1 MSTENI
7 KADIIEARS
16 VTVKYNTNIGEGGGI
31 TINNLNVEEEI
42 KQNKLR
48 NQTLENVI
56 DSHINDTESK
66 KHISPEEIET
76 INDTKTKVEKLK
88 GQIEELDT
96 KVYNISKSID
106 KPEIQAHKVSI
117 VANDEEEP
125 GILTVNGTNVADKIE
140 SVESDISILQN
151 KVDAH
156 THDINRVVKDEKRIH
171 LTQGDIA
178 KINSVE
184 SKAKQK
190 DVEDHEKRINKL
202 ELSVD
207 EKVGQSD
214 LDNLEAKCV
223 TYEPR
228 AGYNAITKEN
238 LTFTKDLSF
247 NNAQIIMYNNNI
259 VLHNH
264 CANIE
269 GPESYIN
276 IKDAKVS
283 NIVEVKGTGVE
294 ENLGDVTLDRNG
306 EWYSVWD
313 HLTNKVKHITK
324 EERDRWNAKT
334 DRTIFVLADAG
345 EDGKPVVETP
355 NTTYIYLVEDPRAK
369 EGSNFHYNKWAW
381 VERKDIPEEYA
392 WEQIGSP
399 ALALEP
405 STNDDITDESVIED
419 YVVKHNFTLNKIEE
433 IKNNEESQLAPTTS
447 AVVEFVGDELEKYVN
462 KAGDTMHGDLEM
474 VALDGGAIPS
484 INLNGGNLNVKKGGG
499 ITIENEPSDLTT
511 NIYNYA
517 VNTPVVNTGIL
528 TSINESG
535 ILYVTNTDEEPKNVS
550 LTVSSNTDGKEDVE
564 ISSIPGEFA
573 EITVGGDISIT
584 RTTTGENSGIT
595 IGNANTTYNLMLNGK
610 NIGDAVSTNTTNI
623 SNLTVRVDALEEN
636 HFIVVEELPPAAEAV
651 TNAIYLIPKK
661 DGPEEERNIKDE
673 YIAVDSD
680 EGDKVWEKIGD
691 TKIDLSDYYTKSQS
705 DEKFV
710 DVTGDVMT
718 GNLYV
723 TDGENIA
730 AIENAGNIVSTQ
742 SVTTVTNYTRF
753 ILPIPETDEIDI
765 VSADVNIT
773 SRNTNI
779 ASTDVNITSRNTNI
793 IGDVH
798 INDRIMTNWVTP
810 NTGNTIAF
818 YNVDSE
824 GTTQNVN
831 VNIIPAIGDP
841 EKYIKMSGKPNPGEN
856 ELPCEIY
863 ISNGD
868 PEYGEVGIYDHITN
882 PHVHLTENQI
892 DVLNAAENGCF
903 AYGPI
908 KPDATRPDDP
918 YKYENPKVLMKQID
932 SENNYG
938 EVAIQVGTTNQA
950 YIELYN
956 DTRIP
961 NTVDISSGYEHG
973 NTIEVTDDGIT
984 IKTANPHADIQNAP
998 LNVMGDTAIGNKDT
1012 NYKFTVNGVDITPD
1026 KKQVD
1031 TKNNDDYVGAGN
1043 ANGAM
1048 CVIEPLSNADD
1059 VTLKSLTF
1067 TTRSGGGV
1075 TAPNGK
1081 KMALYCCNAD
1091 EAPSPFKQNATAE
1104 NTKHELPAGWK
1115 YIGISKNSY
1124 TNMALNTKYKYEFDD
1139 IKIEKG
1145 MMIAISFTNFED
1157 LTETQF
1163 AWSQFGMQ
1171 GRVNKTPED
1180 HKNTFY
1186 NTSLLAATTPK
1197 SGVNYRY
1204 TINYTA
1210 EFVKDH
1216 TAKPITDTE
1225 TPILYDGSIYNVT
1238 GDSITV
1244 IATDIHNQVA
1254 KSTIAFTP
1262 TADVSINNLF
1272 TGPIDKTICYEETLL
1287 QGKVSIIEITHLNVN
1302 DTNYITAT
1310 ITPNIK

>member
-48 NQTLENVI
+48 NQTLENKI
-56 DSHINDTESK
+56 DSHINDTESR
-66 KHISPEEIET
+66 KHILPEEIET
-76 INDTKTKVEKLK
+76 INETKTQVEKLEGK
-88 GQIEELDT
+88 IEELDT
-96 KVYNISKSID
+96 KVDGISKSID
-106 KPEIQAHKVSI
+106 KPEIQAHKISI
-117 VANDEEEP
+117 VANEEEP

-156 THDINRVVKDEKRIH
+156 THDVGRVVNDENRIH
-171 LTQGDIA
+171 LTQGDIT

-184 SKAKQK
+184 SKA
-190 DVEDHEKRINKL
+190 EKSEITGL
-202 ELSVD
+202 ET
-207 EKVGQSD
+207 KISD
-214 LDNLEAKCV
+214 LTEIVNAKADESKLDDLESKCV

-228 AGYNAITKEN
+228 GGYNAITKEN

-247 NNAQIIMYNNNI
+247 KNAQIIMHNNNI

-294 ENLGDVTLDRNG
+294 ENMGDVTLERNG

-324 EERDRWNAKT
+324 EERDRWNAKA
-334 DRTIFVLADAG
+334 DRTIFVLADAD

-355 NTTYIYLVEDPRAK
+355 NTTYIYLVEDPHAK
-369 EGSNFHYNKWAW
+369 EGSDFHYNKWAW

-392 WEQIGSP
+392 WEQIGSQ
-399 ALALEP
+399 ALTLEV

-419 YVVKHNFTLNKIEE
+419 YVIKHNFTLNKIEV

-462 KAGDTMHGDLEM
+462 RAGDTMHGDLEM

-573 EITVGGDISIT
+573 EITVGGDISIA
-584 RTTTGENSGIT
+584 RTSTGENSGIT
-595 IGNANTTYNLMLNGK
+595 IGNVNTTYNLMLNGK
-610 NIGDAVSTNTTNI
+610 NIGEAVSTNTTNI

-636 HFIVVEELPPAAEAV
+636 HFIVVAELPPADEAV
-651 TNAIYLIPKK
+651 TNAIYLVPKK
-661 DGPEEERNIKDE
+661 DAPEEERNVKDE
-673 YIAVDSD
+673 YIAVDNG
-680 EGDKVWEKIGD
+680 EGNKKVWEKIGD

-705 DEKFV
+705 DDKFV
-710 DVTGDVMT
+710 DVAGDTMSGNLSVTNGEGITIIQNTGDI
-718 GNLYV
+718 L
-723 TDGENIA
+723 
-730 AIENAGNIVSTQ
+730 STN

-753 ILPIPETDEIDI
+753 ISPVPEELGGTHEIDI
-765 VSADVNIT
+765 ADD
-773 SRNTNI
+773 RNDTINLH
-779 ASTDVNITSRNTNI
+779 
-793 IGDVH
+793 GDVSVK
-798 INDRIMTNWVTP
+798 DRIMTNWVTP
-810 NTGNTIAF
+810 NTGSIITF
-818 YNVDSE
+818 YNVNDE
-824 GTTQNVN
+824 GTASENVTVTVSN
-831 VNIIPAIGDP
+831 GPVSD
-841 EKYIKMSGKPNPGEN
+841 KHIKMVAGPEIPS
-856 ELPCEIY
+856 EIY
-863 ISNGD
+863 ISNAD
-868 PEYGEVGIYDHITN
+868 PEYGEVGVYEHITN
-882 PHVHLTENQI
+882 PHMHLTEKQLDI
-892 DVLNAAENGCF
+892 LNAAEKGCF
-903 AYGPI
+903 AYGPV
-908 KPDATRPDDP
+908 KPDPAHEDDP
-918 YKYENPKVLMKQID
+918 YKFRNPKVLLTHKD
-932 SENNYG
+932 SWSDGHG
-938 EVAIQVGTTNQA
+938 EISLQVGTTNEA
-950 YIELYN
+950 YIELVN
-956 DTRIP
+956 TDRIT
-961 NTVDISSGYEHG
+961 NTISISSGYDNG

-984 IKTANPHADIQNAP
+984 IKTADPRSAVQNAP
-998 LNVMGDTAIGNKDT
+998 LNVMGDTAIGNSDT
-1012 NYKFTVNGVDITPD
+1012 NYKFTVNGVDVKLD

-1031 TKNNDDYVGAGN
+1031 TKNNEDYVSAGN

-1067 TTRSGGGV
+1067 TTRSGGSGPV
-1075 TAPNGK
+1075 PNGK

-1124 TNMALNTKYKYEFDD
+1124 TGMAFNTKYKYEFDD

-1171 GRVNKTPED
+1171 GRINETTTD
-1180 HKNTFY
+1180 RKNTFY
-1186 NTSLLAATTPK
+1186 NTSLIAATTRK
-1197 SGVNYRY
+1197 DNADYRY

-1216 TAKPITDTE
+1216 TAKPIADTE
-1225 TPILYDGSIYNVT
+1225 TPILYDGSVYNVT
-1238 GDSITV
+1238 GDSISV
-1244 IATDIHNQVA
+1244 IATDINNQVA
-1254 KSTIAFTP
+1254 KSTIVFTP
-1262 TADVSINNLF
+1262 TVDVNINNLF
-1272 TGPIDKTICYEETLL
+1272 TDPVDKTICYEETLL
-1287 QGKVSIIEITHLNVN
+1287 QGKVSIIEITHVNVN

-1310 ITPNIK
+1310 IMPNIK

>member
-7 KADIIEARS
+7 KADIIEARN
-16 VTVKYNTNIGEGGGI
+16 VTVKYNTSIGEGGGI

-48 NQTLENVI
+48 NQTLENKI
-56 DSHINDTESK
+56 DSHINDTESR
-66 KHISPEEIET
+66 KHILPEEIET
-76 INDTKTKVEKLK
+76 INDTKTKVETLEGKMT
-88 GQIEELDT
+88 ELDT
-96 KVYNISKSID
+96 KVDDISRSID

-117 VANDEEEP
+117 VANEEEP
-125 GILTVNGTNVADKIE
+125 GILTVNGANIADKIE

-156 THDINRVVKDEKRIH
+156 THDVGRAVYDENRIH
-171 LTQGDIA
+171 LTQGDIT

-184 SKAKQK
+184 SKA
-190 DVEDHEKRINKL
+190 EKSKVAELETSITELTEIVNAKADESKL
-202 ELSVD
+202 D
-207 EKVGQSD
+207 D
-214 LDNLEAKCV
+214 LEAKCV

-228 AGYNAITKEN
+228 GGYNAITQEN

-247 NNAQIIMYNNNI
+247 RNARLVMYNNDI

-283 NIVEVKGTGVE
+283 NIVEVKGTGVDG
-294 ENLGDVTLDRNG
+294 NMGDVTLERNG

-324 EERDRWNAKT
+324 EERDRWNAKA
-334 DRTIFVLADAG
+334 DRTIFVLADAD
-345 EDGKPVVETP
+345 EDGKPAVETP
-355 NTTYIYLVEDPRAK
+355 NTTYIYLVEDPHAK
-369 EGSNFHYNKWAW
+369 EGSDFHYNKWAW

-392 WEQIGSP
+392 WEQIASP
-399 ALALEP
+399 PLMLEV

-462 KAGDTMHGDLEM
+462 KAGDAMHGDLEM

-484 INLNGGNLNVKKGGG
+484 INLDGGNLNVKKGGG

-550 LTVSSNTDGKEDVE
+550 LTVSSNSDGKEDIE

-584 RTTTGENSGIT
+584 RTSTGENSGIT
-595 IGNANTTYNLMLNGK
+595 IGNVNTTYNLMLNGK

-623 SNLTVRVDALEEN
+623 DNLTVRVDALEEN
-636 HFIVVEELPPAAEAV
+636 HFIVVGELPPADEAV
-651 TNAIYLIPKK
+651 TNAIYLVPKK
-661 DGPEEERNIKDE
+661 DAPEEERNIKDE
-673 YIAVDSD
+673 YIAVDGG
-680 EGDKVWEKIGD
+680 EGVKVWEKIGD
-691 TKIDLSDYYTKSQS
+691 TKIDLSDYYTKSES
-705 DEKFV
+705 DNKFV
-710 DVTGDVMT
+710 DVAGDTMS
-718 GNLYV
+718 GDLYV
-723 TDGENIA
+723 TNGEDITVIQNT
-730 AIENAGNIVSTQ
+730 GNILSTK
-742 SVTTVTNYTRF
+742 SVTTVTDYTRF
-753 ILPIPETDEIDI
+753 ILPVPEELGGTNEIDI
-765 VSADVNIT
+765 ASRDVNIT
-773 SRNTNI
+773 
-779 ASTDVNITSRNTNI
+779 
-793 IGDVH
+793 GDVH
-798 INDRIMTNWVTP
+798 IRDRIMVNWVTP
-810 NTGNTIAF
+810 NTGNVITF
-818 YNVDSE
+818 YNVNSE
-824 GTTQNVN
+824 GTAAENVTVAVTN
-831 VNIIPAIGDP
+831 GPVSNKG
-841 EKYIKMSGKPNPGEN
+841 IKMVAGPEIPS
-856 ELPCEIY
+856 EIY
-863 ISNGD
+863 INNLD
-868 PEYGEVGIYDHITN
+868 PNYGEVGVYDHITN
-882 PHVHLTENQI
+882 PHVHLTEKQLDI
-892 DVLNAAENGCF
+892 LNAAEKGCF
-903 AYGPI
+903 AYGPV

-932 SENNYG
+932 GENNYG

-956 DTRIP
+956 DARIP

-984 IKTANPHADIQNAP
+984 IKTANPQSAVQNAP
-998 LNVMGDTAIGNKDT
+998 LNVMGDTAIGNGGT
-1012 NYKFTVNGVDITPD
+1012 NYKFTINGVDITPD

-1031 TKNNDDYVGAGN
+1031 TKNNNDYVGAGN

-1067 TTRSGGGV
+1067 TTRSGGSGPV
-1075 TAPNGK
+1075 PNGK

-1091 EAPSPFKQNATAE
+1091 EAPSPFKQNATAQ
-1104 NTKHELPAGWK
+1104 NTKYELPAGWK

-1124 TNMALNTKYKYEFDD
+1124 TGMVFNTKYKYEFDD

-1145 MMIAISFTNFED
+1145 MMIAISFTDFED

-1163 AWSQFGMQ
+1163 AWSGFGMQ

-1186 NTSLLAATTPK
+1186 NTSLVAATTPK

-1216 TAKPITDTE
+1216 TAKPIADTE
-1225 TPILYDGSIYNVT
+1225 TPILYDGTIYNVT

-1254 KSTIAFTP
+1254 KSTIVFTP
-1262 TADVSINNLF
+1262 TVDVSINNLF
-1272 TGPIDKTICYEETLL
+1272 TGPVDKTICYEETLL
-1287 QGKVSIIEITHLNVN
+1287 QGKVSIIEITHVNVN

>member
-16 VTVKYNTNIGEGGGI
+16 ITVKYNTNIGEGGGI

-56 DSHINDTESK
+56 DNHINDTESR
-66 KHISPEEIET
+66 KHILPEEIET
-76 INDTKTKVEKLK
+76 INETKTKVETLK

-96 KVYNISKSID
+96 RVDNISSSID

-117 VANDEEEP
+117 VANEEEP
-125 GILTVNGTNVADKIE
+125 GILTLNGANIADKIE

-156 THDINRVVKDEKRIH
+156 THDVGRVVYDENRIH
-171 LTQGDIA
+171 LTQGDIT
-178 KINSVE
+178 KIKSIE
-184 SKAKQK
+184 SKAKQS
-190 DVEDHEKRINKL
+190 DVED
-202 ELSVD
+202 
-207 EKVGQSD
+207 
-214 LDNLEAKCV
+214 LEASITELTEIVNTKANETDLNNLAANCV

-228 AGYNAITKEN
+228 GGYNAITQEN
-238 LTFTKDLSF
+238 LVFTKDLGF
-247 NNAQIIMYNNNI
+247 RNAQITMYNNDI
-259 VLHNH
+259 VLDNH
-264 CANIE
+264 CANIV
-269 GPESYIN
+269 GRDSYIE
-276 IKDAKVS
+276 IKDANVS
-283 NIVEVKGTGVE
+283 NIVKVQGTM
-294 ENLGDVTLDRNG
+294 GDVTLDRNG

-324 EERDRWNAKT
+324 EERDRWNAKA

-355 NTTYIYLVEDPRAK
+355 NTTYIYLVEDPHAK
-369 EGSNFHYNKWAW
+369 EGSDFHYNKWAW
-381 VERKDIPEEYA
+381 VGRKDIPEEYA

-399 ALALEP
+399 ALELEP
-405 STNDDITDESVIED
+405 SASDDITDESVIED

-433 IKNNEESQLAPTTS
+433 IKNNEESQLAPTTN

-462 KAGDTMHGDLEM
+462 RAGDTMYGDLEM

-484 INLNGGNLNVKKGGG
+484 INLDGGNLNIKKGGG

-535 ILYVTNTDEEPKNVS
+535 ILYVTNTDEEPKNVL

-584 RTTTGENSGIT
+584 RTTTGEHSGIT
-595 IGNANTTYNLMLNGK
+595 IGNDNTTYELKLNGQD
-610 NIGDAVSTNTTNI
+610 IGVAVSTNTNNI
-623 SNLTVRVDALEEN
+623 NYLTYRVNALEKN
-636 HFIVVEELPPAAEAV
+636 HFIVVEQLPSVDDAE
-651 TNAIYLIPKK
+651 TNAIYLVKK
-661 DGPEEERNIKDE
+661 DVPEEGNAKDE
-673 YIAVDSD
+673 FIVVEI
-680 EGDKVWEKIGD
+680 EGNKVWEKIGD
-691 TKIDLSDYYTKSQS
+691 TKIDLSDYYTKSES
-705 DEKFV
+705 HDKFV

-723 TDGENIA
+723 TDGENTAVIQ
-730 AIENAGNIVSTQ
+730 NTGNIISTN
-742 SVTTVTNYTRF
+742 SVTTVANYARF
-753 ILPIPETDEIDI
+753 ILPIPETNEIDI
-765 VSADVNIT
+765 AEY
-773 SRNTNI
+773 
-779 ASTDVNITSRNTNI
+779 ATDTINLH
-793 IGDVH
+793 GDVSVK
-798 INDRIMTNWVTP
+798 DRIMTNWVTP

-831 VNIIPAIGDP
+831 VNIIPAIGDT

-863 ISNGD
+863 INNGD
-868 PEYGEVGIYDHITN
+868 PEYGEVGVYDHITN
-882 PHVHLTENQI
+882 PHVHLTEKQLDI
-892 DVLNAAENGCF
+892 LNAAEKGCF

-932 SENNYG
+932 GENNYG

-956 DTRIP
+956 DARTP

-984 IKTANPHADIQNAP
+984 IKTANPQYAVQNAP
-998 LNVMGDTAIGNKDT
+998 LNVMGDTAIGNGGT
-1012 NYKFTVNGVDITPD
+1012 NYKFTINGVDITPD

-1031 TKNNDDYVGAGN
+1031 TKNNNDYVGAGN

-1067 TTRSGGGV
+1067 TTRSGGSGPV
-1075 TAPNGK
+1075 PNGK

-1091 EAPSPFKQNATAE
+1091 EAPSPFKQNATAQ
-1104 NTKHELPAGWK
+1104 NTKYELPAGWK

-1124 TNMALNTKYKYEFDD
+1124 TGMAFNTKYKYEFDD

-1145 MMIAISFTNFED
+1145 MMIAISFTDFED

-1163 AWSQFGMQ
+1163 AWSGFGMQ

-1186 NTSLLAATTPK
+1186 NTSLVAATTPK
-1197 SGVNYRY
+1197 SGANYRY

-1225 TPILYDGSIYNVT
+1225 TPILYDGTIYNVT

-1254 KSTIAFTP
+1254 KSTIVFTP
-1262 TADVSINNLF
+1262 TVDVTINNLF

-1302 DTNYITAT
+1302 DTDYITAK

>member
-16 VTVKYNTNIGEGGGI
+16 VTVKYNTSIGEGGGI

-48 NQTLENVI
+48 NQTLENKI
-56 DSHINDTESK
+56 DNHINDTESR
-66 KHISPEEIET
+66 KHILPEEIET
-76 INDTKTKVEKLK
+76 INDTKTKVETLEGK
-88 GQIEELDT
+88 ITELDT
-96 KVYNISKSID
+96 KVDDISSSID

-117 VANDEEEP
+117 VANEEEP
-125 GILTVNGTNVADKIE
+125 GVLTVNGTNIADKIE
-140 SVESDISILQN
+140 SAESDISLLQN

-156 THDINRVVKDEKRIH
+156 THDVNRVVKDENRIH
-171 LTQGDIA
+171 LTQDDIDI
-178 KINSVE
+178 INSVE
-184 SKAKQK
+184 SKA
-190 DVEDHEKRINKL
+190 EKSKIAEIETSIT
-202 ELSVD
+202 ELTEIVNAKAD
-207 EKVGQSD
+207 ETD
-214 LDNLEAKCV
+214 LNNLAANCV

-228 AGYNAITKEN
+228 GGYNAITKEN

-247 NNAQIIMYNNNI
+247 KNAQIIMHNNNI

-269 GPESYIN
+269 GPESFIN

-283 NIVEVKGTGVE
+283 NIVEVKGTGAE
-294 ENLGDVTLDRNG
+294 ENMGDVTLERNG

-324 EERDRWNAKT
+324 EERDRWNAKA
-334 DRTIFVLADAG
+334 DRTIFVLADAD

-355 NTTYIYLVEDPRAK
+355 NTTYIYLVEDPHAK

-399 ALALEP
+399 ALTLEV
-405 STNDDITDESVIED
+405 SANDDITDESVIED

-474 VALDGGAIPS
+474 VALDEGAIPS
-484 INLNGGNLNVKKGGG
+484 INLNGGNLNLKKGGG

-517 VNTPVVNTGIL
+517 VNTPVLNTGIL

-564 ISSIPGEFA
+564 ISSIPGDFA

-584 RTTTGENSGIT
+584 RTSTGENSGIT
-595 IGNANTTYNLMLNGK
+595 IGNVNTTYNLMLNGK
-610 NIGDAVSTNTTNI
+610 NIGEAVSTNTTNI
-623 SNLTVRVDALEEN
+623 SDLAVRVDALEEN
-636 HFIVVEELPPAAEAV
+636 HFIVVEELPPVVEAV
-651 TNAIYLIPKK
+651 KNAIYLVPKK
-661 DGPEEERNIKDE
+661 DAPEEERNVKDE
-673 YIAVDSD
+673 YIAVDND
-680 EGDKVWEKIGD
+680 EGVKVWEKIGD
-691 TKIDLSDYYTKSQS
+691 TKIDLSDYYTKSES
-705 DEKFV
+705 DNKFV
-710 DVTGDVMT
+710 DVAGDTMS
-718 GNLYV
+718 GDLYV
-723 TDGENIA
+723 TNGEGIA
-730 AIENAGNIVSTQ
+730 IIIENTGDILSTH

-753 ILPIPETDEIDI
+753 ISPVPEELGGTHEIDI
-765 VSADVNIT
+765 A
-773 SRNTNI
+773 
-779 ASTDVNITSRNTNI
+779 
-793 IGDVH
+793 GDVH
-798 INDRIMTNWVTP
+798 IRDRIMMNWVTP
-810 NTGNTIAF
+810 NTGNTITF
-818 YNVDSE
+818 YNVNDE
-824 GTTQNVN
+824 GTTAENVAVTVSN
-831 VNIIPAIGDP
+831 GPVSD
-841 EKYIKMSGKPNPGEN
+841 KHIKMVAGPEIPS
-856 ELPCEIY
+856 EIY
-863 ISNGD
+863 INNLD
-868 PEYGEVGIYDHITN
+868 PNYGEVGVYDHITN
-882 PHVHLTENQI
+882 PHMHLTEKQLDI
-892 DVLNAAENGCF
+892 LNAAEKGCF
-903 AYGPI
+903 AYGPV
-908 KPDATRPDDP
+908 KPDPEHEDDP
-918 YKYENPKVLMKQID
+918 YKFRNPKVLLTHKD
-932 SENNYG
+932 GWTDGYG
-938 EVAIQVGTTNQA
+938 EISLQVGSTNEA
-950 YIELYN
+950 YIELVN
-956 DTRIP
+956 TDRIA
-961 NTVDISSGYEHG
+961 NTISISSGYDNG
-973 NTIEVTDDGIT
+973 STLEVTDKGVT
-984 IKTANPHADIQNAP
+984 IKTANPQSDVQNAP
-998 LNVMGDTAIGNKDT
+998 LNVMGDTTIGNSDT

-1031 TKNNDDYVGAGN
+1031 MKNNDDYAGAGN

-1091 EAPSPFKQNATAE
+1091 EAPSPFKENATGQ
-1104 NTKHELPAGWK
+1104 NTKYELPSGWK

-1145 MMIAISFTNFED
+1145 MMIAISFTDFED
-1157 LTETQF
+1157 LTENQF

-1186 NTSLLAATTPK
+1186 NTSLIAATTPK
-1197 SGVNYRY
+1197 SGANYRY

-1225 TPILYDGSIYNVT
+1225 TPILYDGSIYNIT

-1254 KSTIAFTP
+1254 KSTIVFTP

-1287 QGKVSIIEITHLNVN
+1287 QGKVSIIEITHVNVN
-1302 DTNYITAT
+1302 GTNYITAS